1 MISKIVIAESVHD
14 PENDLKFGWIKYPSS
29 ESDYMATIRLFQI
42 EYFQYNGV
50 PSIPGYIHGAGR
62 RSYTIDNN
70 RQFWY
75 SYPENQQDMQY
86 GQPVSDRTKTP
97 SIQRGYNSR
106 KSRKNRAEY
115 GALNDQ
121 MLSVM
126 EKRTKVIEKE
136 LAKLNK

>member
-1 MISKIVIAESVHD
+1 MISKIILGERVDYSEG
-14 PENDLKFGWIKYPSS
+14 DLKFGWIKYPSNT
-29 ESDYMATIRLFQI
+29 SDYFDTIRLFQI
-42 EYFQYNGV
+42 EFFQYTPIYSHDNYG
-50 PSIPGYIHGAGR
+50 HAER
-62 RSYTIDNN
+62 RSYTIDEN

-86 GQPVSDRTKTP
+86 GQPVSGRTRRP
-97 SIQRGYNSR
+97 
-106 KSRKNRAEY
+106 RKNRAKY